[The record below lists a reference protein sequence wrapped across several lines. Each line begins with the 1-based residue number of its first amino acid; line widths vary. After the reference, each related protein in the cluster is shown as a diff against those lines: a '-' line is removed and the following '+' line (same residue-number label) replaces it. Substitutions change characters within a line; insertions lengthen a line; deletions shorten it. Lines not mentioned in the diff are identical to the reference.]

1 MSNCNS
7 VRLPPPAARRR
18 HLSRV
23 AFQVADLLNYL
34 LGRIFL
40 FMVFGVFVKA
50 PIPTRLGTQDQYHDS
65 STHPDVTISNSSS
78 ALGSI
83 SPDAGYPV
91 TGSTRSSVSGT
102 FKVARFECLK
112 ARASS
117 LSSCSSSAG
126 ETTSF
131 DPLGCSWTYRQ
142 ADPRTHLPFAQY
154 QQTSRPSFF
163 PAGRARWLS
172 LEDRTEV
179 SRPRPQEELLLVDEV
194 VGNLLRS
201 CLYGQRQPMSH
212 LPWAQ

>member
-1 MSNCNS
+1 MEPE
-7 VRLPPPAARRR
+7 VQLLLGQLPPPAARRR

-40 FMVFGVFVKA
+40 FMGFWVFVEA
-50 PIPTRLGTQDQYHDS
+50 PIPTRLGTLDQYHDS
-65 STHPDVTISNSSS
+65 STHPGVMISNSSS

-117 LSSCSSSAG
+117 LSSCSSSVG
-126 ETTSF
+126 VTTSS
-131 DPLGCSWTYRQ
+131 DPPTCSWTKRQ
-142 ADPRTHLPFAQY
+142 ADPRTHLPLAQY

-163 PAGRARWLS
+163 PAGRVRWLF
-172 LEDRTEV
+172 LEGRTEA
-179 SRPRPQEELLLVDEV
+179 SRPSPQEELLLEDEV
-194 VGNLLRS
+194 FGSLLRS
-201 CLYGQRQPMSH
+201 CLYGQRQPASH
-212 LPWAQ
+212 LP